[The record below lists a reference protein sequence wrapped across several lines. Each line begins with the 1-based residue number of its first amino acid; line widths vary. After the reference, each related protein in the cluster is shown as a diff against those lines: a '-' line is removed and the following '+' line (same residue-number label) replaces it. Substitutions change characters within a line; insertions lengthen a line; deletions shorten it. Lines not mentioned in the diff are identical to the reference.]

1 MGGSAPKQWGVTPP
15 ISMVGPT
22 DAENAVNQA
31 LVEELKRQNS
41 FELPEESQ
49 KRIAV
54 LNQLQKV
61 TEEFVRQVCAAKG
74 LPEAVIKSS
83 GGKIFTFGSYRLG
96 VYGPGKFKPDVHRGS
111 NAADRGTMYPRIRY
125 RYPSTLPFS
134 NPSTRF
140 LPVLTPH
147 FADLCTSYRAYPGS
161 GCLCSNH

>member
-1 MGGSAPKQWGVTPP
+1 
-15 ISMVGPT
+15 MVGPT
-22 DAENAVNQA
+22 EAENAVNQA

-41 FELPEESQ
+41 FESSEESQ

-96 VYGPGKFKPDVHRGS
+96 VYGPGKFNPNVGGDLKVLIGNR
-111 NAADRGTMYPRIRY
+111 MYARI
-125 RYPSTLPFS
+125 
-134 NPSTRF
+134 
-140 LPVLTPH
+140 
-147 FADLCTSYRAYPGS
+147 
-161 GCLCSNH
+161 